1 MKIKLKRIISGFVS
15 LVVVS
20 TIFIPQGFMNA
31 KAIWCAKDGFD
42 KSRYTLSG
50 NMAEDAATIAKS
62 QEGRFCDDFGYSGVD
77 WGAWCDEY
85 VADCLENAGCDSSIV
100 GHGGTVANFARVM
113 RGKGAIEVTSPQT
126 GDLAFFNW
134 SHVEIVTKVVDGRV
148 YTAGGNNNDPNTKKY
163 HDGGC
168 CAGEHETTNSIRYY
182 LRPNYTNV
190 PLDAPILSINKNAAR
205 TDEEIY
211 ISWNDVKEAD
221 SYWLHIYKNGEDYI
235 NQSLDKALSFTHTY
249 PKGNY
254 TAYVVSIRGS
264 VEALSYVSFSVYD
277 SLPAAP
283 QPHIVKDH
291 FEIKEMVDITW
302 ADVPETDYYWLHI
315 YRNGEDYENKS
326 LDKALSYSAQY
337 PEGEYRAYIV
347 SGNGLGETLSYVDFT
362 VHSDPP
368 DKPDLRIAKNRF
380 TINEDVTVSWDA
392 IANADSYWLHSYRNG
407 EDYENKSIGTDLSYT
422 AQYPVGEYTLF
433 IVPINAAG
441 ETLSSVDFTVHDSK
455 PEAPK
460 PTIPKSSFS
469 TDERINIKWNKT
481 TDTDSYWLHI
491 YKDGEDYVNQ
501 SLMLSLDYSAKYPAG
516 NYTAY
521 IVSCNAIGETLSS
534 VDFSVYV
541 NGDCNSDGEFNI
553 SDVLLLQKWLL
564 VVPDTHMENWQAAD
578 LCEDDRLDVF
588 DLCLMKRQLIYGS
601 DNK

>member
-1 MKIKLKRIISGFVS
+1 MSI
-15 LVVVS
+15 VVS
-20 TIFIPQGFMNA
+20 SVMLMTIFIPQSIM
-31 KAIWCAKDGFD
+31 KTHAICCRKDGFD
-42 KSRYTLSG
+42 KSRYTLTG

-62 QEGRFCDDFGYSGVD
+62 QKGRFCDDFGYSGVD

-100 GHGGTVANFARVM
+100 AHGGTVADFASKM
-113 RGKGAIEVTSPQT
+113 RQRGAVEVSSPQT

-134 SHVEIVTKVVDGRV
+134 SHVEIVTKVESGKV
-148 YTAGGNNNDPNTKKY
+148 YTAGGNNKDPNTKTY

-168 CAGEHETTNSIRYY
+168 CAGEHETTSSIRYY
-182 LRPNYTNV
+182 LRPNYSNI
-190 PLDAPILSINKNAAR
+190 PLDAPILTINKNAAKSG
-205 TDEEIY
+205 EEIN

-249 PKGNY
+249 PKGDY
-254 TAYVVSIRGS
+254 IAYVVSIRGS
-264 VEALSYVSFSVYD
+264 VEALSCVSFSVYD
-277 SLPAAP
+277 SIPAAP
-283 QPHIVKDH
+283 QPYIIKDH
-291 FEIKEMVDITW
+291 FEINETVDITW
-302 ADVPETDYYWLHI
+302 ADVPDTDYYWLHI

-337 PEGEYRAYIV
+337 PEGDYRAYIV
-347 SGNGLGETLSYVDFT
+347 SGNGLGETLSFIDFK

-368 DKPDLRIAKNRF
+368 DKPDLRIAKSRF
-380 TINEDVTVSWDA
+380 TINEDVTVSWDE

-407 EDYENKSIGTDLSYT
+407 EDYENKSIGNDLSYT
-422 AQYPVGEYTLF
+422 AQYPVGEYTLY

-455 PEAPK
+455 PEAPT
-460 PTIPKSSFS
+460 PLISKSSFS
-469 TDERINIKWNKT
+469 TDERVSIKWNMT
-481 TDTDSYWLHI
+481 ADTDSYWLHI

-501 SLMLSLDYSAKYPAG
+501 SLTLDLEYTAKYLVG

-521 IVSCNAIGETLSS
+521 IVSCNGMGETLSS
-534 VDFSVYV
+534 VDFSVYL
-541 NGDCNSDGEFNI
+541 NGDCNGDGDFNVSDA
-553 SDVLLLQKWLL
+553 VLLQKWLL
-564 VVPDTHMENWQAAD
+564 AVPDTHMENWRAAN

-588 DLCLMKRQLIYGS
+588 DLCLMKRQLINGE